1 MQAIP
6 ANELKTR
13 GIGAISKALEQ
24 EREVGL
30 SVRGELRY
38 VVMDVAQFQHLREC
52 ELEVALQESLGDLAA
67 DRSINES
74 VDAHLARLD
83 AMADGEAIEGQL

>member
-13 GIGAISKALEQ
+13 GIGAISKALQ
-24 EREVGL
+24 HDPEVGL

-38 VVMDVAQFQHLREC
+38 VVMDLAQFQHLREC
-52 ELEVALQESLGDLAA
+52 ELEVALQASRADLAA
-67 DRSINES
+67 GRAVSES

-83 AMADGEAIEGQL
+83 ALGDPDADRAGA

>member
-13 GIGAISKALEQ
+13 GIGAISKALEHDP
-24 EREVGL
+24 EVGL

-38 VVMDVAQFQHLREC
+38 VVMNLVQFQHLREC
-52 ELEVALQESLGDLAA
+52 ELEVALQASRSDLATGRA
-67 DRSINES
+67 VSES
-74 VDAHLARLD
+74 VESHLARLD
-83 AMADGEAIEGQL
+83 ALGDPDADGAGA

>member
-13 GIGAISKALEQ
+13 GIGAISQALEHDS
-24 EREVGL
+24 EVGV

-38 VVMDVAQFQHLREC
+38 VVMDLAQFQHLRDC
-52 ELEVALQESLGDLAA
+52 ELEVALQASRADLTAGRA
-67 DRSINES
+67 MGES

-83 AMADGEAIEGQL
+83 ALAESGAAGAGA